1 MSTSINDGFTSISS
15 AFSGSDTIN
24 TTVNISNISIAEE
37 GGLSQEVV
45 NPFFKVNDFV
55 VKRMVGYTPK
65 GFNNMRV
72 NPVGNQLLLFYTSP
86 NLDPNDTVERDTT
99 GDPTYND
106 PRLLSFEYDSSAT
119 AAENA
124 YIILR
129 VNAQRYGT
137 SIGDQTGGSSGE
149 EMLFDIGLN
158 TQQNGNNASIYR
170 PTIDTRILNVVTHQQ
185 LNCPGGT
192 TSFAGAATQI
202 QSCLGGT
209 NAAATTDVGGG
220 ASLIYGRKI
229 DIDNLRVANTNLTN
243 VFFVIGGQGASADDG
258 VFAGG
263 DETTGIKLTIDYVRW
278 SDVYTNF

>member
-72 NPVGNQLLLFYTSP
+72 NTDGNQSLLFYKSP
-86 NLDPNDTVERDTT
+86 NLDPNDTIERNSS

-106 PRLLSFEYDSSAT
+106 PRLLSFKYDSSAT

-129 VNAQRYGT
+129 INAQRYAT
-137 SIGDQTGGSSGE
+137 SIGYQTGGISGE
-149 EMLFDIGLN
+149 EMLFHIGMDV
-158 TQQNGNNASIYR
+158 QQNGNTGSIYQ
-170 PTIDTRILNVVTHQQ
+170 PSINARILNFVTHQQ

-192 TSFAGAATQI
+192 TSFAGAADSI

-209 NAAATTDVGGG
+209 AGGANVGGG

-229 DIDNLRVANTNLTN
+229 DIDNLRGTNPNLTD
-243 VFFVIGGQGASADDG
+243 VFFVIAGVGASADDG

-263 DETTGIKLTIDYVRW
+263 DETTGIKLSIDYVRW